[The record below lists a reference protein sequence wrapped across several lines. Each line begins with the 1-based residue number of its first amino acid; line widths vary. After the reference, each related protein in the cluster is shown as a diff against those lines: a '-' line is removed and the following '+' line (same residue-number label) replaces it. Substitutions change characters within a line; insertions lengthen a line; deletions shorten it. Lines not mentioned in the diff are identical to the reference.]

1 MNVRNV
7 PSGGRGGSADD
18 GDGSLERDWLIY
30 GGAISAV
37 KLNALVIKRGR
48 KFSGSTLWVHVR
60 MSWLVFK
67 HVMTGLGMIPCV

>member
-37 KLNALVIKRGR
+37 KLNALVINRE
-48 KFSGSTLWVHVR
+48 KFSGSSLPGC
-60 MSWLVFK
+60 MSE
-67 HVMTGLGMIPCV
+67 

>member
-30 GGAISAV
+30 GGAISPV
-37 KLNALVIKRGR
+37 KLNALVINRE
-48 KFSGSTLWVHVR
+48 KFSGSSLPWVHVR

-67 HVMTGLGMIPCV
+67 HVMTGV

>member
-37 KLNALVIKRGR
+37 KLDALVIKREG
-48 KFSGSTLWVHVR
+48 KFSGSSLGSCQNELACFQTRHDW
-60 MSWLVFK
+60 
-67 HVMTGLGMIPCV
+67 GMIPCV